1 MKRFVPLIFALLL
14 MAGCSREAGESPV
27 GITLGVDM
35 SSTRVMLDSGFHTL
49 WNSGDRVSVFYK
61 SSTYNSG
68 ATFQGGNG
76 DSEGTVFFYGDGSD
90 PASGLTTYA
99 VSPYSRKASL
109 ALDPD
114 AGDVLAAEIPAV
126 QGYRSGSYGRGAA
139 VLVAASKT
147 DNLQF
152 RYASSIVCLELFNKS
167 LVPFRIEQV
176 ALSALGGESV
186 CGEIAVNMKD
196 PSSPDVSLVRGGK
209 EIVMKNEDGQPLCM
223 IAAGARE
230 RFFFSAA
237 PVQLSKGYSFAV
249 KLAGVTEPVIVRETG
264 VSKLLPGT
272 LGFVSGSFLIE
283 RSIGFDFVK
292 SHWTGCPSGWFTG
305 PVTNNENGLTL
316 EFCGVTD
323 SSVADYDKSK
333 FTFLTSNGAACIR
346 FNNKAAVPSWIRIP
360 CPEGAVI
367 TGLMLTANN
376 YSGEELSA
384 VPFSV
389 YSKISDP
396 GKGVVSPSD
405 CLVSGSIAGEGLLY
419 FSSPFDGPVFLY
431 TTKLNAQISSLRI
444 ICSDKE

>member
-1 MKRFVPLIFALLL
+1 MRRFVPLIFALLL
-14 MAGCSREAGESPV
+14 MPGCSKEAGESPV

-35 SSTRVMLDSGFHTL
+35 SATRVMLDSGFHTL

-68 ATFQGGNG
+68 AAFQGRNG
-76 DSEGTVFFYGDGSD
+76 DSEGTISFYSDGSE
-90 PASGLTTYA
+90 PAADLTTYA
-99 VSPYSRKASL
+99 VSPYSSKASL
-109 ALDPD
+109 VPDPE
-114 AGDVLAAEIPAV
+114 AGDVLTAEIPQV

-152 RYASSIVCLELFNKS
+152 RYASSIVCLELFNRS

-176 ALSALGGESV
+176 TLSALGGEPV

-196 PSSPDVSLVRGGK
+196 PSSPDVSLVGGEK

-230 RFFFSAA
+230 RFFFSVA
-237 PVQLSKGYSFAV
+237 PVQLSKGYSFTV
-249 KLAGVTEPVIVRETG
+249 KLAGEAEPIIVRETG
-264 VSKLLPGT
+264 VSSLLPGT
-272 LGFVSGSFLIE
+272 LGLVSGSFLIE

-323 SSVADYDKSK
+323 PSVADYDKSK
-333 FTFLTSNGAACIR
+333 FTFMTSYEVPCIR
-346 FNNKAAVPSWIRIP
+346 FNNKASVPSWIHIP

-367 TGLMLTANN
+367 TGLMLTTNN
-376 YSGEELSA
+376 YSGDVLSA

-396 GKGVVSPSD
+396 AKGVVNSSD
-405 CLVSGSIAGEGLLY
+405 CLSSGSIAGEGLLY
-419 FSSPFDGPVFLY
+419 FNSPSDGPVFLY

-444 ICSDKE
+444 IYSEKY